1 MIIKKSNSSNTTAS
15 QSGIGKWGK
24 YLLRFLVFVGLMWGA
39 KQFFASISKPLS
51 SQKPKKEL
59 SKLTKG
65 ASNMPVGVISCDA
78 ETVQEGKFVG
88 VDKRLFENG
97 QTQSSEK
104 ARSGEKSCKIA
115 PNQQYG
121 IGYIITNPRPN
132 EAFYISVWQYKVKG
146 DNAIIAASG
155 NKGSDFYIQ
164 SNKTIKKDSLGWE
177 LLELSFKIP
186 MDKDI
191 ADLKIYAYQQGVTEV
206 YLDDMTI
213 EKKGGETNTEIEDVS
228 QYSPTFSLEIADKWM
243 QKLRVKRKEAFK
255 KGLLITEDDDWVKGN
270 ILTDSLNAMG
280 EKLKMPVKLRLKG
293 DWLDH
298 LSGNKWSY
306 RIQVKDPYAW
316 NRLKTFSIQNSST
329 RGQLD
334 EWVYHQ
340 WLRKEDVLS
349 PRYDFI
355 QTTVNG
361 EKKGV
366 YAYEEHFD
374 KQLPEFM
381 KRREGV
387 IVRFTEDGFWG
398 FKQRQIKTLGYESD
412 NHLTEEHGF
421 KATKVKVFKEGK
433 TLKSETL
440 KQQFEVAQNLMQ
452 QYQYSTQKVAD
463 VFDIERL
470 AKYFAI
476 SDLCQSH
483 HSFRWHN
490 QRFYYNPISTRLEPV
505 GFDGG
510 KAIPLPKGA
519 PFLGYLIWNEDNY
532 FEDLVK
538 SLFADE
544 EFVAEYVSYLRKF
557 SDENYLSDFLQSI
570 DQDLAKR
577 ELMIQQEFVDYS
589 YKRNQIPET
598 AKRIRAYISPL
609 DTESLTVFVQKKEG
623 GKQQLQLQNKHFLPL
638 QILGFGKTKGEM
650 TTDLPKSIYVP
661 VNKKGCL
668 PQYVKAASEL
678 DMNYV
683 YFKQV
688 GGEELLSS
696 NINKWRTP
704 SFETPNQS
712 LFEGLQLESNAIYR
726 VVEETKT
733 IVFEAGKYQS
743 KENLILPAGYEVRME
758 AGCHLDLI
766 EGAAFV
772 SKSPVY
778 LHGEEENPIKIYSSD
793 QTANGFTVL
802 QSDKKS
808 VLNYVLFE
816 DLNTMNQ
823 ANWTLTGAVSFYE
836 SDVDISYCTFTKNHC
851 E

>member
-1 MIIKKSNSSNTTAS
+1 MST
-15 QSGIGKWGK
+15 
-24 YLLRFLVFVGLMWGA
+24 
-39 KQFFASISKPLS
+39 
-51 SQKPKKEL
+51 
-59 SKLTKG
+59 LTKG
-65 ASNMPVGVISCDA
+65 VSNMPIGVITCDA
-78 ETVQEGKFVG
+78 ETVEKGKFLG

-97 QTQSSEK
+97 QTQSGEK
-104 ARSGEKSCKIA
+104 ARSGEKSSKVA

-121 IGYIITNPRPN
+121 IGYIIKNPRPN
-132 EAFYISVWQYKVKG
+132 EHFHISVWQYKVKG
-146 DNAIIAASG
+146 ENGIIAANG
-155 NKGSDFYIQ
+155 NEGSDFYIQ
-164 SNKTIKKDSLGWE
+164 SNKTTKKDSLGWE

-186 MDKDI
+186 ANADI
-191 ADLKIYAYQQGVTEV
+191 ETLKIYVYQKGISEL
-206 YLDDMTI
+206 YLDDLTI
-213 EKKGGETNTEIEDVS
+213 EKRADESDMRIENGEQFE
-228 QYSPTFSLEIADKWM
+228 PTFSLEIANKWM
-243 QKLRVKRKEAFK
+243 DKLKKKRQEAFG

-270 ILTDSLNAMG
+270 ILTDSVNATG
-280 EKLKMPVKLRLKG
+280 ETLKMPVKLRLKG

-306 RIQVKDPYAW
+306 RIQVKDPHAW

-355 QTTVNG
+355 KTNING
-361 EKKGV
+361 EEMGV

-398 FKQRQIKTLGYESD
+398 FKQRQIKTLGYEQD
-412 NHLTEEHGF
+412 NHFTEKHGF
-421 KATKVKVFKEGK
+421 KSTKVKVFKEGK

-452 QYQYSTQKVAD
+452 QYQYSTQKASD
-463 VFDIERL
+463 IFDIERL

-490 QRFYYNPISTRLEPV
+490 QRFYYNPVSTKLEPI

-510 KAIPLPKGA
+510 KAIPLKKGA

-532 FEDLVK
+532 FEDIIK

-544 EFVAEYVSYLRKF
+544 EFVAEYIGYLRKF
-557 SDENYLSDFLQSI
+557 TDENYLGGFLQSI
-570 DQDLAKR
+570 DKDLAKR
-577 ELMIQQEFVDYS
+577 ELLIQEEFVDYS
-589 YKRNQIPET
+589 FNRKRIPEV
-598 AKRIRAYISPL
+598 AKRIRTYLSPL
-609 DTESLTVFVQKKEG
+609 DTESLTVFVQQKEG
-623 GKQQLQLQNKHFLPL
+623 GEQQLQLQNKHFLPL
-638 QILGFGKTKGEM
+638 QILGFGKTKEKM
-650 TTDLPKSIYVP
+650 TTDLPQSIYVP
-661 VNKKGCL
+661 VNKQGQL
-668 PQYVKAASEL
+668 PQYVEAISGA
-678 DMNYV
+678 DVNYV

-688 GGEELLSS
+688 GSEELLSS
-696 NINKWRTP
+696 NVNKWRTP
-704 SFETPNQS
+704 NFETPHRS
-712 LFEGLQLESNAIYR
+712 LFEGLQLESNAIYQ
-726 VVEETKT
+726 VVEATKT
-733 IVFEAGKYQS
+733 IVFEAGKYQT
-743 KENLILPAGYEVRME
+743 KENIILPANYEVRME
-758 AGCHLDLI
+758 AGFHLDLI

-778 LHGEEENPIKIYSSD
+778 LHGQEDNPIKIYSSD

-851 E
+851 EDALNIIRSHFEVQKSMVSHTFSDGFDADFCTGT